1 MVSEMEEL
9 LEILN
14 ELHPE
19 VDFETE
25 ESLLDD
31 KIFDS
36 FDIISIIAEIYE
48 QFGIEVTAEDIIPA
62 NFNSARAI
70 YEMIERLQGNA

>member
-1 MVSEMEEL
+1 MVNKMEEL
-9 LEILN
+9 LAILSD
-14 ELHPE
+14 LHPE

-36 FDIISIIAEIYE
+36 FDIISIISEIYE
-48 QFGIEVTAEDIIPA
+48 QFDIEISAEDIIPD

-70 YEMIERLQGNA
+70 YEMIERLQENA